1 MRKIPREDLIAELER
16 LGDELEKVPTARE
29 MDEHGAYSY
38 YTYHNRFGSW
48 NEALTAAGYQPRP
61 NTKTPTIERNAL
73 IAELTRLG
81 DELDKPPTSDE
92 MVEHGAYSS
101 HTYKD
106 RFGSWNEA
114 LNAAGLRQ
122 RPVGRDRAIELVE
135 QYDVLRDSVTTTD
148 HIRADELGVEAD
160 GDSVELATGSGLTI
174 DGWTYRVRRLE
185 PAVGD
190 RGRWGWL
197 VELTADGRPRRPPQ
211 HLWLDDVIDWLNN
224 ETATL
229 HNDDADV

>member
-1 MRKIPREDLIAELER
+1 MRKIPREDLIAELTR
-16 LGDELEKVPTARE
+16 LADELEKVPTARE
-29 MDEHGAYSY
+29 MNEHGAYSY
-38 YTYHNRFGSW
+38 ETYHNRFGSW

-61 NTKTPTIERNAL
+61 NTKTPTIERNDL

-114 LNAAGLRQ
+114 LKAAGFRQ
-122 RPVGRDRAIELVE
+122 RPVGQTRAVQRAAQHGVSRDR
-135 QYDVLRDSVTTTD
+135 VTTTD
-148 HIRADELGVEAD
+148 HIYADELCLEVD
-160 GDSVELATGSGLTI
+160 GDPRELTTASHLTI
-174 DGWTYRVRRLE
+174 DNRTYRVQRLA

-197 VELTADGRPRRPPQ
+197 VTLTGGGERQ
-211 HLWLDDVIDWLNN
+211 HHLWLDDVAGWLHD

-229 HNDDADV
+229 HTDNADV